1 VRAALAPLRAGKGVG
16 ATAPNITAAYVA
28 ERLTPLAHVG
38 PDHGKHVP

>member
-1 VRAALAPLRAGKGVG
+1 MRAALAHLRAGEGVG

-28 ERLTPLAHVG
+28 ERLSLLAHVG